1 MGVIGSANW
10 TRFLVFV
17 AGLLLF
23 RIDNGRLMLPFV
35 GLLLLRIDHGPL
47 GLEL

>member
-1 MGVIGSANW
+1 MGVIGSANC

-23 RIDNGRLMLPFV
+23 RIDDGRLGLLFV

-47 GLEL
+47 GFEV